1 MSEARAMSEGMYRFL
16 KWTAI
21 TLAAAWVGWSIYD
34 TMVAPRNPGDLAY
47 LDANTLFEDGEYARA
62 LALYDEALAIDSN
75 HIHALRG
82 RARTLMQMER
92 FEEARAA
99 FDDAIARA
107 PDFGASY
114 ANRGILYD
122 RMGDYERAIADYEKA
137 LELDAE
143 LAEGPHWLTRFLR
156 KQPQKP
162 PGIAERAAY
171 LRAELAK
178 PEDERLLRVPELDAA
193 QRSYKQ

>member
-1 MSEARAMSEGMYRFL
+1 MSAGLYRFL

-21 TLAAAWVGWSIYD
+21 TLGAAWVAWSIYD
-34 TMVAPRNPGDLAY
+34 SMVAPRNPGDLPY

-62 LALYDEALAIDSN
+62 LALYDEALAIDPN
-75 HIHALRG
+75 HVHALRG
-82 RARTLMQMER
+82 RARALLELGR
-92 FEEARAA
+92 FKEALAA

-107 PDFGASY
+107 PEVGAPY
-114 ANRGILYD
+114 ANRGILHD
-122 RMGDYERAIADYEKA
+122 RMGNYRVAIADYEKA

-156 KQPQKP
+156 NQPEKP

-178 PEDERLLRVPELDAA
+178 PEDQRLLRVPELDAK